1 MVFRVVLGRLQ
12 IRWFVVA
19 LVVLLAVPAS
29 AGAATGPMKIHYY
42 QRPGSACAS
51 TNPTAAGAKKY
62 TSAVSQTGLAF
73 DGSELLVSCWG
84 DGSILKVSEAGSVLG
99 QLQVTGVAGLGGISW
114 DADHNVLWACAITG
128 TNKSLSNQIGWVEFD
143 PLTQSGAWHYVGN
156 TPHGCT
162 NNLNYANG
170 VLWADGAYKLSHGT
184 SQWID
189 AGTAVLDPPL
199 KMTATYRPFT
209 PDGHV
214 SGAIPGADGLPL
226 WEADNWTPTTK
237 SIWEAGATSP
247 IETGTQ
253 RFEQLVCD
261 PNAPTGP
268 MLFVKWFNQNGF
280 GAIPVD
286 RC

>member
-1 MVFRVVLGRLQ
+1 MVLGRVQ

-19 LVVLLAVPAS
+19 VVVLLAVPAS

-84 DGSILKVSEAGSVLG
+84 DGSILKVTEAGSVIG
-99 QLQVTGVAGLGGISW
+99 KLQVTGVAGLGGISW
-114 DADHNVLWACAITG
+114 DVDHQVLWACAITG
-128 TNKSLSNQIGWVEFD
+128 TTTSLSNQIGWVEFD
-143 PLTQSGAWHYVGN
+143 PLTQSGAWHHVGDA
-156 TPHGCT
+156 PHGCT

-170 VLWADGAYKLSHGT
+170 LLWADGAYKLSHGT

-189 AGTAVLDPPL
+189 FCKAVLVPPL
-199 KMTATYRPFT
+199 KMTPTYHPFT

-226 WEADNWTPTTK
+226 WEADNWPHPKT
-237 SIWEAGATSP
+237 IWKAAATSP

-261 PNAPTGP
+261 PKTLPRP

>member
-1 MVFRVVLGRLQ
+1 
-12 IRWFVVA
+12 
-19 LVVLLAVPAS
+19 
-29 AGAATGPMKIHYY
+29 MKIHYY

-73 DGSELLVSCWG
+73 DGTELLVSCWG

-114 DADHNVLWACAITG
+114 DADHQVLWACAITG
-128 TNKSLSNQIGWVEFD
+128 TNKSLSNQIGWVKFD
-143 PLTQSGAWHYVGN
+143 PSTHSGAWHHVGDA
-156 TPHGCT
+156 PHGCT

-170 VLWADGAYKLSHGT
+170 LLWADGAYKLSNGT

-189 AGTAVLDPPL
+189 VGTAVLVPPL
-199 KMTATYRPFT
+199 KMTPTYHPFT

-226 WEADNWTPTTK
+226 WEADNWPHPKT
-237 SIWEAGATSP
+237 IWEAGATSA

-261 PNAPTGP
+261 PKTLPGP
-268 MLFVKWFNQNGF
+268 MLFVNWFNQNGF

-286 RC
+286 DC

>member
-1 MVFRVVLGRLQ
+1 MVILGRLH
-12 IRWFVVA
+12 IRRFVAA
-19 LVVLLAVPAS
+19 LVVVLAVPAS
-29 AGAATGPMKIHYY
+29 AGAATGPMKIHFY

-62 TSAVSQTGLAF
+62 TSAVSQTGIAF

-84 DGSILKVSEAGSVLG
+84 DGSILKVTEAGSVVG

-114 DADHNVLWACAITG
+114 DADHDVLWACAITG
-128 TNKSLSNQIGWVEFD
+128 TNTSLSNQIGWVEFD
-143 PLTQSGAWHYVGN
+143 PLTQSGAWHHVGN
-156 TPHGCT
+156 APHGCT
-162 NNLNYANG
+162 NNLTYTNG
-170 VLWADGAYKLSHGT
+170 LLWADGAYKLSHGS

-189 AGTAVLDPPL
+189 VGPAVLDPTL
-199 KMTATYRPFT
+199 QMTPTYRPFT

-214 SGAIPGADGLPL
+214 SGAIPGADGQPL

-261 PNAPTGP
+261 PNTPTGP

-286 RC
+286 TC

>member
-1 MVFRVVLGRLQ
+1 MVVV
-12 IRWFVVA
+12 VVG
-19 LVVLLAVPAS
+19 LAVPAS

-51 TNPTAAGAKKY
+51 TDPTAAGAKKY

-128 TNKSLSNQIGWVEFD
+128 TNTSLSNQIGWVEFD
-143 PLTQSGAWHYVGN
+143 PSTQSGAWHYVGN

-170 VLWADGAYKLSHGT
+170 VLWADGAYKLSHGS

-199 KMTATYRPFT
+199 MMTPTYRPFT